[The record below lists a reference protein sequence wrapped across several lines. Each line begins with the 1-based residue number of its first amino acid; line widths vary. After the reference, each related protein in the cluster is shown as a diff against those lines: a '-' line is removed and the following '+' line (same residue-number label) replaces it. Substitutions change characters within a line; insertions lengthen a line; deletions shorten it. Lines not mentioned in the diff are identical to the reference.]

1 MSASRNAGT
10 LARVIEQS
18 RNVTPTNALTT
29 TGQQQGNFRS
39 FTQYFMS
46 HFRPS
51 SQGNS
56 CRFTQWHHSFF

>member
-10 LARVIEQS
+10 LARFIKQS
-18 RNVTPTNALTT
+18 RNVTTT
-29 TGQQQGNFRS
+29 YWMATTSQQQGNFRR

-51 SQGNS
+51 PQSNS